1 MTSNQF
7 IYCRPGDV
15 AARLTKESEALAKLK
30 EVLNPEDISFLR
42 SKILAERPRVPKS
55 LSENLKYT
63 SPVSDMDKVLIRSST
78 GDREVS
84 ILPKEEIDK
93 LKKKAALSS
102 LSQLSSSSSSSSDK
116 LGKLELLLRG
126 LL

>member
-1 MTSNQF
+1 MAS
-7 IYCRPGDV
+7 
-15 AARLTKESEALAKLK
+15 RLTKESEALAKLK